1 MKAFFRQ
8 NIAPFLVLLVFLVAL
23 LATSARIFLPSDMLA
38 PAPIDEP
45 TSQQIE
51 SVPSALRDRTSEVA
65 GLPPSLKLLVQG
77 IPANTL

>member
-1 MKAFFRQ
+1 MKTFFRQ

-23 LATSARIFLPSDMLA
+23 AATSARIFLPNDMVA

-45 TSQQIE
+45 TSQ
-51 SVPSALRDRTSEVA
+51 VDRSSEVA

-77 IPANTL
+77 IPANPL

>member
-1 MKAFFRQ
+1 MKTFFRQ

-23 LATSARIFLPSDMLA
+23 AATSARIFLPSDMVA
-38 PAPIDEP
+38 PAPIEEP
-45 TSQQIE
+45 TSQ
-51 SVPSALRDRTSEVA
+51 VDRSPEVA

>member
-1 MKAFFRQ
+1 MKTFFRQ

-23 LATSARIFLPSDMLA
+23 IATSARIFLPSDMIA

-45 TSQQIE
+45 TSQIE
-51 SVPSALRDRTSEVA
+51 RSSEVA
-65 GLPPSLKLLVQG
+65 GLPPSLKVLVHG